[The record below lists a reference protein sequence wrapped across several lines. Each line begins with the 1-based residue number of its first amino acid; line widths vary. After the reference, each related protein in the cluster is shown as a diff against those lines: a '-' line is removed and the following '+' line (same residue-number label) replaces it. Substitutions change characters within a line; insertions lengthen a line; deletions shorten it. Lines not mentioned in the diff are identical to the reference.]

1 MLLKNVFY
9 SICAMNLLGFFAF
22 ADIPPRIGTLTVD
35 KKNVQKLYVAEGRSS
50 MVIFPC
56 NIKTFSTGP
65 TKDIAALVN
74 ERDSKILEVWLGKA
88 SKQPAGLKVI
98 CNDHFFA
105 FDVIPSTTIHQ
116 DFVNVRGA
124 YGIPTTYDG
133 VTTEIK
139 GHIVASS
146 VTIKRES
153 TYTPK
158 VIKVISSSN
167 SVNDGEIK

>member
-1 MLLKNVFY
+1 
-9 SICAMNLLGFFAF
+9 MNILSKFAF
-22 ADIPPRIGTLTVD
+22 ADVPPRIGTLTID
-35 KKNVQKLYVAEGRSS
+35 KQNVQKLYIAEGRSS

-65 TKDIAALVN
+65 TKDIAANVN
-74 ERDSKILEVWLGKA
+74 ERDSKILEIWLGKA

-124 YGIPTTYDG
+124 YGIPTNYDG
-133 VTTEIK
+133 VTTEIR
-139 GHIVASS
+139 GNVVASS
-146 VTIKRES
+146 LAQKPDSVR
-153 TYTPK
+153 TPK
-158 VIKVISSSN
+158 VIKVLSSSDSADTPN
-167 SVNDGEIK
+167 EGVSK